1 MIKMKK
7 LIRSLVIA
15 SGGVLPVKLVTPKR
29 NLVFM
34 SNLYHKV
41 AVASVCTTLGFAIG
55 ASKEVK
61 AATFNTSFPYP
72 VITFQALDGGSFGS
86 FDGLGDVVDVDSIA
100 YPVDDTPTDSW
111 YVAERTTAR
120 EIAALVEFSI
130 PGLTWYSTGLRT
142 DTRITNISSA
152 VLEVEVEWEFADDDG
167 PRPLGLFGY
176 VGNGTAEASDLEAG
190 IFLGSV
196 TSSRANS
203 DSFAQFNVTPFLNR
217 LVSNNNE
224 FAGFAL
230 RSLTETEDP
239 IVLGYEGISGRRY
252 PPTLIV
258 EGEYEVVPEPT
269 TIFGSAIGLCLGGW
283 LKRKKSTPQNKAKS
297 QT

>member
-1 MIKMKK
+1 M
-7 LIRSLVIA
+7 
-15 SGGVLPVKLVTPKR
+15 
-29 NLVFM
+29 N
-34 SNLYHKV
+34 NLYHKL
-41 AVASVCTTLGFAIG
+41 AVASIYTALGFAIG
-55 ASKEVK
+55 ASEEAK
-61 AATFNTSFPYP
+61 AATFNSEFYYP
-72 VITFQALDGGSFGS
+72 QPMFQAYDGGSFGS
-86 FDGLGDVVDVDSIA
+86 FDGLGDAVDSVSS
-100 YPVDDTPTDSW
+100 PDLDNGDRHTWDLV
-111 YVAERTTAR
+111 ERTTAR
-120 EIAALVEFSI
+120 EVAALTEFSI
-130 PGLTWYSTGLRT
+130 PNLTYSITGSLT
-142 DTRITNISSA
+142 NIRITNIISA
-152 VLEVEVEWEFADDDG
+152 VLRFQVDWNRTISDG
-167 PRPLGLFGY
+167 PRTLGLFGY

-224 FAGFAL
+224 FAGFAV

-239 IVLGYEGISGRRY
+239 IVLGYEGLSGRRGA
-252 PPTLIV
+252 PTLIV

-297 QT
+297 QA